1 MLFINLSKCAQKRIN
16 NFLQFSKENQIN
28 QIIKNKQ
35 FSSLNISQ
43 KCNFINHI
51 LNIKKLTFTTLQN
64 TNEEIC
70 KSKKKKNKITT
81 KLMDVKE
88 EDNDDVYANNECNY
102 IEKDNKIFIHVKTK
116 KNKNQKEQVEINQRN
131 LTEDQNNIPPI
142 LSQQNINNEAK
153 KESYKIY
160 DNNYFNNPILK
171 YDQNFE
177 KNNFLKFSNFN
188 IINSYPQKNDNTQPS
203 KCVEHPDTQ
212 TIHYKVGNLKN
223 YENCSE
229 YKSNFIKTIQ
239 HDDKQIGNIYNIK
252 DQSTSS
258 PIKKNIDDEI
268 LKSEALMEILTHTDD
283 HIMLRN
289 EKRFCDF
296 LWITA
301 KSGKGGNPNYKKQRS
316 KKLKG
321 EGYGGHGGNVILK
334 SKKSIYDLIKIEQ
347 KIKANDGEDFK
358 ENSRGKDGK
367 DKIIFVPVGTIVRKR
382 IYCQKKNQNN
392 RKIYKSVFWY
402 QFLNEN
408 EELLVAR
415 GGKGGIS
422 YSLFKK
428 HDFRLP
434 ELSEKILLE
443 LELRLIND
451 VAFIG
456 IENSGKTSLCSSL
469 SKYYGNIN
477 SDIYTTT
484 IPHVSNINYID
495 GVQITL
501 LDTPYLF
508 YNAHKDKAR
517 GKRILRHIYRS
528 KLIIYVVDVSND
540 KLKNVD
546 DQNIEDYY
554 LKSLKNGENQ
564 NKSDKIDPHCIDDEN
579 LKEYYNDTIKQIKML
594 RNELFLFN
602 PDYLKKKELVVATKC
617 DMLHKNTLLN
627 LDSLYIRLK
636 HIFPDIEVIGTSA
649 KFGLGI
655 KLLSR
660 KIRELIY
667 PQYILQNSKLYS
679 KNIEDYV
686 IPTSDHIKEGRKK
699 LQNYEL
705 PDNIKHIYDHNY
717 LENFDYFLKK
727 NKKNIKNSQSTHL
740 IITQSDQK
748 KNL

>member
-1 MLFINLSKCAQKRIN
+1 MLFINLSKCSQKRIS
-16 NFLQFSKENQIN
+16 NFLQFSKGHQFNQL
-28 QIIKNKQ
+28 IKNKN

-43 KCNFINHI
+43 KWNFINNI
-51 LNIKKLTFTTLQN
+51 LVTKKLAFTTLQN
-64 TNEEIC
+64 TNEEIYI
-70 KSKKKKNKITT
+70 SKKKKKKITT
-81 KLMDVKE
+81 KVKDSK
-88 EDNDDVYANNECNY
+88 EDSDDDVYANNECNY
-102 IEKDNKIFIHVKTK
+102 IDKDNKIFIHIKK
-116 KNKNQKEQVEINQRN
+116 KNKNQEQQVEINQRN
-131 LTEDQNNIPPI
+131 ITED
-142 LSQQNINNEAK
+142 LNINNEEK
-153 KESYKIY
+153 KESYKIG
-160 DNNYFNNPILK
+160 DTNYFTNPILNNN
-171 YDQNFE
+171 QNIE
-177 KNNFLKFSNFN
+177 TNNFLKFSNLN
-188 IINSYPQKNDNTQPS
+188 IINSCPQKNDNTQVS
-203 KCVEHPDTQ
+203 KCVEDPDTQ
-212 TIHYKVGNLKN
+212 TNHYNVDDMEK
-223 YENCSE
+223 YENFPE
-229 YKSNFIKTIQ
+229 
-239 HDDKQIGNIYNIK
+239 DKQNEDIYIK
-252 DQSTSS
+252 DDSTNN
-258 PIKKNIDDEI
+258 PTKKNINDEI
-268 LKSEALMEILTHTDD
+268 LKSEALMQILTHTDD

-316 KKLKG
+316 RKLKG

-392 RKIYKSVFWY
+392 RKIHKSVFWY

-477 SDIYTTT
+477 SDMYTTT

-495 GVQITL
+495 GVEITL

-517 GKRILRHIYRS
+517 GKRILRHLYRS
-528 KLIIYVVDVSND
+528 KLIIYVIDVSND

-554 LKSLKNGENQ
+554 LESLKNENNQ
-564 NKSDKIDPHCIDDEN
+564 NKHNKIDPPSIDDEN

-667 PQYILQNSKLYS
+667 PQYILQNNKLYS

-699 LQNYEL
+699 LQNYDL
-705 PDNIKHIYDHNY
+705 PENIKHIYDHNY

-727 NKKNIKNSQSTHL
+727 NKNNSQSAHL

-748 KNL
+748 KDVSS

>member
-16 NFLQFSKENQIN
+16 NFLQFSKGNQIN
-28 QIIKNKQ
+28 QIIRNKQ

-51 LNIKKLTFTTLQN
+51 LNIKKLSFNTLQN
-64 TNEEIC
+64 TNEEIR

-81 KLMDVKE
+81 KVKDVKE
-88 EDNDDVYANNECNY
+88 EDNDDDDVYANNECNY
-102 IEKDNKIFIHVKTK
+102 IEKDNKIYIYVKTK
-116 KNKNQKEQVEINQRN
+116 KNQKEQVEINQGN
-131 LTEDQNNIPPI
+131 LTQDQNNIPPI
-142 LSQQNINNEAK
+142 LSPQNINNETK

-160 DNNYFNNPILK
+160 DNNYDNNYDTNYVNSPILQ
-171 YDQNFE
+171 YHQNFE
-177 KNNFLKFSNFN
+177 KNN
-188 IINSYPQKNDNTQPS
+188 NTQSS
-203 KCVEHPDTQ
+203 KYVENADTQ
-212 TIHYKVGNLKN
+212 TSHYNVGNLEN
-223 YENCSE
+223 YENCFE
-229 YKSNFIKTIQ
+229 YKSDLIKTIQ
-239 HDDKQIGNIYNIK
+239 PNDKQTDNIYNIK
-252 DQSTSS
+252 EQSTNSQ
-258 PIKKNIDDEI
+258 IKKNIDDEI

-283 HIMLRN
+283 HVMLRN

-347 KIKANDGEDFK
+347 KIKANDGEDFR

-495 GVQITL
+495 GVEITL

-508 YNAHKDKAR
+508 YNAHKDKTR
-517 GKRILRHIYRS
+517 GKRILRHLYRS
-528 KLIIYVVDVSND
+528 KLIIYVIDVSND
-540 KLKNVD
+540 KLKNLD
-546 DQNIEDYY
+546 DPNIEDYY
-554 LKSLKNGENQ
+554 LKSLKNEENQ
-564 NKSDKIDPHCIDDEN
+564 NKNDKIDPPCIDDEN

-667 PQYILQNSKLYS
+667 PQYILQNNKLYS

-699 LQNYEL
+699 LQNYDL

-727 NKKNIKNSQSTHL
+727 NKKNKKNSQPTQL
-740 IITQSDQK
+740 IITQSDPK

>member
-1 MLFINLSKCAQKRIN
+1 MLFINLSKCSQKRIN
-16 NFLQFSKENQIN
+16 NFLQFSKGNQFN
-28 QIIKNKQ
+28 QLIKNKN
-35 FSSLNISQ
+35 FSNLKISQ
-43 KCNFINHI
+43 KYNFINNI
-51 LNIKKLTFTTLQN
+51 LVTKKLTFTTIQN

-70 KSKKKKNKITT
+70 ISKKKKKKITT
-81 KLMDVKE
+81 KIKDTKE
-88 EDNDDVYANNECNY
+88 DSDDDVYANNECNY
-102 IEKDNKIFIHVKTK
+102 IDKDNKIFIHVKK
-116 KNKNQKEQVEINQRN
+116 KNKNQEQQVEINQRN
-131 LTEDQNNIPPI
+131 ITED
-142 LSQQNINNEAK
+142 LHINNAAK
-153 KESYKIY
+153 KESYKIT
-160 DNNYFNNPILK
+160 DTNYFTNPILNS
-171 YDQNFE
+171 DQNIE
-177 KNNFLKFSNFN
+177 TNNFLKFSNLN
-188 IINSYPQKNDNTQPS
+188 IINSCSQKNDNTQVS
-203 KCVEHPDTQ
+203 KCVEDPDTQ
-212 TIHYKVGNLKN
+212 TSHYNVGDMKK
-223 YENCSE
+223 YENLS
-229 YKSNFIKTIQ
+229 
-239 HDDKQIGNIYNIK
+239 DDKQNENIYIK
-252 DQSTSS
+252 NDSANDPT
-258 PIKKNIDDEI
+258 KKNINDEI
-268 LKSEALMEILTHTDD
+268 LKSEALMQILTHTDD
-283 HIMLRN
+283 HIMIRN

-443 LELRLIND
+443 LELRLLND

-495 GVQITL
+495 GVEITL

-508 YNAHKDKAR
+508 YNAHKDKSR
-517 GKRILRHIYRS
+517 GKRILRHLYRS
-528 KLIIYVVDVSND
+528 KLIIYVIDVSND
-540 KLKNVD
+540 NLKNVD

-554 LKSLKNGENQ
+554 LKSLKNESNQ
-564 NKSDKIDPHCIDDEN
+564 NNHSKIDPPSIEDEN

-667 PQYILQNSKLYS
+667 PQYVLQNNKLYS
-679 KNIEDYV
+679 KNIEDYL

-699 LQNYEL
+699 LQNYDL
-705 PDNIKHIYDHNY
+705 PENIKHIYDHNY
-717 LENFDYFLKK
+717 LESFDYFLKK
-727 NKKNIKNSQSTHL
+727 NKNNSQSDHL
-740 IITQSDQK
+740 IITQSNQNKDVSS
-748 KNL
+748 